1 MSPRKCVHNY
11 CLKDYFCIYIYFA
24 CLFGCLLSAENEP
37 SKQTPKVFLLN
48 KSICSVLG
56 DFEQINFKEI
66 VEIKSIPRSK
76 NEMKILFQDFNLLLL
91 VFSIYF
97 YVYGIVY
104 TFFFFNSHET
114 YCSKSK
120 KIKPLSLTV
129 KIRSEKRLLAY
140 FTDFSLKRLF
150 KQ

>member
-1 MSPRKCVHNY
+1 MGGWASYSPQLWVDNFILITFKKMSPRKCVHNY

-37 SKQTPKVFLLN
+37 SKQTPTLFLLN
-48 KSICSVLG
+48 KFICSVLG

-66 VEIKSIPRSK
+66 VEIKSISRSK

-91 VFSIYF
+91 VFSIF
-97 YVYGIVY
+97 FLRKWHCLQ
-104 TFFFFNSHET
+104 FFFFNSHEI

-120 KIKPLSLTV
+120 KSNP
-129 KIRSEKRLLAY
+129 
-140 FTDFSLKRLF
+140 
-150 KQ
+150 